1 MAKKPSIITTSS
13 GYQSSDVINSNFTK
27 LRDAFDNTLSLDGST
42 PNAMHADI
50 DLNSNDLINVGTLY
64 VDNIVY
70 STALPDAD
78 SPKKNFNWMGFF
90 RTWQNGHAFKTET
103 TTRQIGCSGLTVAR
117 SSFVDDGVTFYH
129 IKGTHQPDG
138 IRIQRNAT
146 NTNTESANI
155 VMNFTQAET
164 APLLGKP
171 ICFQFSGKKSST
183 WSGSNIT
190 MYIQY
195 SKEPQQ
201 PIIQANGEY
210 TNGNTILDS
219 KVVTLSTD
227 ISVNPEYVSAI
238 LPVDAIQL
246 SLKIVVTFSGTAGSS
261 DYVDIEGAFLTI
273 GTSPPVAIIP
283 ETFSELLMKAKTRY
297 QTTYPYGSPR
307 GITSKAGSV
316 RAVAVNT
323 STTSSVIVPV
333 RFDPPM
339 AVVPQVLMQNPL
351 SGTENRWENETTGV
365 FTNGLPYNLSD
376 QGVTLQNN
384 GSVTAGDV
392 LLCHWTARCVF

>member
-13 GYQSSDVINSNFTK
+13 GYQSSDVINNNFKK
-27 LRDAFDNTLSLDGST
+27 LRDAFENTLSLDGST

-70 STALPDAD
+70 NTALPDAD

-273 GTSPPVAIIP
+273 GTSPPVEIIP